1 MERKP
6 PRYGVLTMECV
17 WSKRSRVLTPEETTF
32 AALICTYFC
41 SGRHL
46 GGKASALSDE
56 RMVWG
61 SHPAVVT

>member
-1 MERKP
+1 
-6 PRYGVLTMECV
+6 MECV